1 MKISLEN
8 SILAMS
14 EYIAQTF
21 GKNPDPSIF
30 DGFAAIAAHYKLNT
44 QGIRMLKLLSGDS
57 EYIDLD
63 VLESVVKKYL
73 GNMHD
78 TTFNTAIGQI
88 KISADTPAEIMEML
102 KKYGEN

>member
-1 MKISLEN
+1 MKISLDN
-8 SILAMS
+8 SILAAS
-14 EYIAQTF
+14 EYISQVF
-21 GKNPDPSIF
+21 GNMDPSLMNGI
-30 DGFAAIAAHYKLNT
+30 AAVAAHYKLQT
-44 QGIRMLKLLSGDS
+44 QGVKMLKLLSGDS